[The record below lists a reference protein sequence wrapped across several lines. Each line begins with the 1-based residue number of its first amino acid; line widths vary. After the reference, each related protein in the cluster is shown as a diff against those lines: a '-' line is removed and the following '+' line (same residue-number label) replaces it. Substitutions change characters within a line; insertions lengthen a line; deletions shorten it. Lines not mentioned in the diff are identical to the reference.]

1 MKPMLPAPDRR
12 DARRMAGQRSGIP
25 AYQLDLATTR
35 GRCLARRCASR
46 WAVTRVT
53 VDLRGREVDRFAHVE
68 CAACGRVWRRTRL
81 VPITAPNGAQ
91 AVLVTA
97 ILPASAR
104 RWYAHGAWHREGDDA
119 LVLVNASIGDLDDAA
134 RARRV
139 RMDSVYRRLQRA
151 KDLRASREADALTTS
166 RALMARLHEMDALRA
181 AEERAAHEREAAA

>member
-1 MKPMLPAPDRR
+1 MKPIMPAPDRR
-12 DARRMAGQRSGIP
+12 DARRMAGQRSGLP

-46 WAVTRVT
+46 WAVTRIT

-68 CAACGRVWRRTRL
+68 CAACGRVWRRTRI
-81 VPITAPNGAQ
+81 VPITAPNGGQ

-119 LVLVNASIGDLDDAA
+119 LILVNASIGDLDDAA
-134 RARRV
+134 RARRT

-151 KDLRASREADALTTS
+151 KDLRAARESEALAKS
-166 RALMARLHEMDALRA
+166 RALMAHLHAMDA
-181 AEERAAHEREAAA
+181 ERAAQEADARAREEAA